1 MKKQNKRLVAQPKGE
16 GKCHSLTPNAN
27 LATVAPRARVGDA
40 SFKQPEKFQHLDVAP
55 RARVGDASKKRDFK
69 CGSCKWWTAPE
80 KTLRETPNG
89 YCECKKLHESKVK
102 ISKSW
107 PNTSRNFECN
117 AHERRK

>member
-27 LATVAPRARVGDA
+27 LAT
-40 SFKQPEKFQHLDVAP
+40 VAP